1 MNIKTKF
8 RNVGAFC
15 GKVSMVLLTM
25 CAYGFRNYLNQQ
37 TTQYNNERCTNYDDF
52 IYESNPTNTLYGRAV
67 NAICKSNMGSWDKSL
82 AIRELSKHGD
92 EAYYEAAIAIA
103 NDNSAGSRDRLTAI
117 RGIRSN

>member
-1 MNIKTKF
+1 MNMKF
-8 RNVGAFC
+8 KFKNVGAFC
-15 GKVSMVLLTM
+15 GKVSTVFLTM
-25 CAYGFRNYLNQQ
+25 CAYGFWNYLNQQ
-37 TTQYNNERCTNYDDF
+37 TKTYNSECRTNYDDF
-52 IYESNPTNTLYGRAV
+52 VYESNPTNTLYGRAV
-67 NAICKSNMGSWDKSL
+67 NAICESNMGSWDKSQ